1 MPVSFLPPIVRGP
14 RLRVGL
20 ALATGALAL
29 VVLAGCTSEAAPTA
43 TPSSSPNDVATE
55 VPAESSTPTPTPTP
69 EAAGTPVTISCDQIL
84 TLDDVYG
91 YNPNFGTDPY
101 YEPAADSAAE
111 TAVSYDG
118 VSCGWLNQTSGDIIE
133 ISVVQPNDILM
144 SDLKNKA
151 VIESNAVPTYGTPP
165 AVEGY
170 FTNSSGQGQAQIFA
184 GKYWV
189 VANSVGFFEPGD
201 AQKLIATVVSNL
213 P

>member
-55 VPAESSTPTPTPTP
+55 VPTESSTPTPTP
-69 EAAGTPVTISCDQIL
+69 EAAGTPVTMSCDQIL
-84 TLDDVYG
+84 TADDVYIF
-91 YNPNFGTDPY
+91 NPNFGTAPD
-101 YEPAADSAAE
+101 YEPAAGSAAE

-118 VSCGWLNQTSGDIIE
+118 VACGWLNQTSNEIIE
-133 ISVVQPNDILM
+133 ISIAQPNDILM

-170 FTNSSGQGQAQIFA
+170 FTNSGGQGQAQIFA

-201 AQKLIATVVSNL
+201 AQQLIDFVKSHL

>member
-14 RLRVGL
+14 HLRVGL

-43 TPSSSPNDVATE
+43 TPSSSPNGVATE
-55 VPAESSTPTPTPTP
+55 VPTESSTPTPTP

-84 TLDDVYG
+84 TADDVYLF
-91 YNPNFGTDPY
+91 NPNVGTAPY
-101 YEPAADSAAE
+101 YEPAAGSAAE
-111 TAVSYDG
+111 IAVSYDG
-118 VSCGWLNQTSGDIIE
+118 VACGWLNQTSNVIIE
-133 ISVVQPNDILM
+133 ISIAQPNDILM

-170 FTNSSGQGQAQIFA
+170 FTNSSGPGQAQVFA

-189 VANSVGFFEPGD
+189 VANSVDFFEPGE
-201 AQKLIATVVSNL
+201 AQKLIATVVSHL

>member
-1 MPVSFLPPIVRGP
+1 MPVSFLPPIVRGL

-29 VVLAGCTSEAAPTA
+29 VLLAGCTSEAASTS
-43 TPSSSPNDVATE
+43 TPSSSPNGVATE
-55 VPAESSTPTPTPTP
+55 VPTESSTPTPTP

-84 TLDDVYG
+84 TADDVYLF
-91 YNPNFGTDPY
+91 NPNVGTAPD
-101 YEPAADSAAE
+101 YEPAAGSAAE

-118 VSCGWLNQTSGDIIE
+118 VACGWLNQTSNEIIE
-133 ISVVQPNDILM
+133 ISIAQPNDILM

-165 AVEGY
+165 AVAGY
-170 FTNSSGQGQAQIFA
+170 FTNSSGPGQAQIFA

-189 VANSVGFFEPGD
+189 VADSVVFFEPGD
-201 AQKLIATVVSNL
+201 AQQLIATVVSHL

>member
-1 MPVSFLPPIVRGP
+1 MPASLLPPIVRGP
-14 RLRVGL
+14 RLRIGL

-29 VVLAGCTSEAAPTA
+29 VVLAGCTSEAAPTS
-43 TPSSSPNDVATE
+43 TPSSPPNGEATE
-55 VPAESSTPTPTPTP
+55 VPTESSTPTPTP

-84 TLDDVYG
+84 TADDVYLF
-91 YNPNFGTDPY
+91 NPNVGTAPN
-101 YEPAADSAAE
+101 YEPAAGSAAE

-118 VSCGWLNQTSGDIIE
+118 VACGWLNQTSNEIIE
-133 ISVVQPNDILM
+133 ISIVQPNDILM

-170 FTNSSGQGQAQIFA
+170 FTNSSGPGQAQVFA

-189 VANSVGFFEPGD
+189 VANSVAFFEPGD
-201 AQKLIATVVSNL
+201 AQQIIATVVSHL